1 MPTTFE
7 RLRLI
12 LVRDYKADPDRLAPD
27 TPLDSLNI
35 DSLGIAELLFTIEDE
50 FQVKLTK
57 EPVEMATVADVVGF
71 VDRLVAI
78 QHGVDAPG
86 DGAALPSAR
95 S

>member
-27 TPLDSLNI
+27 TPLESLDV
-35 DSLGIAELLFTIEDE
+35 DSLGVAELLFTIEDE
-50 FQVKLTK
+50 FDVKLTK
-57 EPVEMATVADVVGF
+57 EPVELNTVADVVGF
-71 VDRLVAI
+71 IDRLVATR
-78 QHGVDAPG
+78 QAAAPA
-86 DGAALPSAR
+86 DEAALPSTG

>member
-12 LVRDYKADPDRLAPD
+12 LARDYKADPDGLAPD

-50 FQVKLTK
+50 FAIKLTK
-57 EPVEMATVADVVGF
+57 EPVELTTVADVVGF
-71 VDRLVAI
+71 IDRLVA
-78 QHGVDAPG
+78 ARP
-86 DGAALPSAR
+86 AAAS
-95 S
+95 